1 LKYENF
7 RLEQLAHPWSAF
19 GGPPPDA
26 IGAAKE
32 LVAFDI
38 VESVNNTLK
47 GLTEGALST
56 IASGLRGVESTAA
69 DYANDM
75 GKGFKR
81 AAKKQAPKDGA
92 KLFKWLRRVVIASPG
107 IGAATVIAR
116 YPEAFAWL
124 ENVIKF
130 LHK

>member
-1 LKYENF
+1 
-7 RLEQLAHPWSAF
+7 
-19 GGPPPDA
+19 
-26 IGAAKE
+26 
-32 LVAFDI
+32 
-38 VESVNNTLK
+38 
-47 GLTEGALST
+47 LST

-81 AAKKQAPKDGA
+81 TAKKQAPKDGA